1 LLNVIFAQEEN
12 THLRVSFAQKWS
24 LKKRMSAVKIEHL
37 VKTFGDLVAVNELTL
52 DVREGEIYGLL
63 GPNGAGKSTTIK
75 MIMGLLDPDSGH
87 ASVFGI
93 DSTDNPV
100 EVKRMVGYVPEEQQL
115 YDSLTPR
122 ELFDFVASIRQLPSD
137 KASKRA
143 KEFAR
148 ALDFN
153 KHYDKMIVTLS
164 QGNKQK
170 TMLIAALL
178 HAPKLLILDEPFSG
192 LDVRSAKIM
201 KDIVGIHTENG
212 GSVLLSTHVMEVA
225 QGLCDRVGII
235 DEGILVAEG
244 TLDELRSKAHK
255 DGATLES
262 LFLKLTEQEEE
273 VEEGVSVIR
282 EALAE

>member
-1 LLNVIFAQEEN
+1 
-12 THLRVSFAQKWS
+12 
-24 LKKRMSAVKIEHL
+24 MSAVKLEHL
-37 VKTFGDLVAVNELTL
+37 VKTFGDLIAVNELSL

-201 KDIVGIHTENG
+201 KDIVGIHAENG